1 MKHFIIAL
9 MALILITPVQMEA
22 KKKTVTLRIIQTSD
36 VHGCFFPYD
45 FINRKPLEGTLARVS
60 TYVSQLRKTYGNNLI
75 LVDNGDILQG
85 QPSCYYCNFVK
96 TDIPNVAASVI
107 NYLRYD
113 AQTMGNHDVET
124 GHAVYDKW
132 IKEVNCPMLGANIID
147 TALVTIEQD
156 NTKIIQD
163 KADTVAEAV
172 PATDPVVPE
181 SEAEPVPPE
190 PDNRVK
196 AADLEKR
203 LSLLK

>member
-147 TALVTIEQD
+147 TSTGQPYVKPYTIIE
-156 NTKIIQD
+156 
-163 KADTVAEAV
+163 
-172 PATDPVVPE
+172 
-181 SEAEPVPPE
+181 
-190 PDNRVK
+190 R
-196 AADLEKR
+196 
-203 LSLLK
+203 